1 MVLLKIAENFR
12 LRSQLDAANE
22 EIKRLRARLESSEL
36 DLMKLRSANNLS
48 NVADLSSGD
57 DRNGL
62 NQRFNRY
69 PNKGLYLIMV
79 TFHHVQGRT
88 LLC

>member
-57 DRNGL
+57 DLNGL

-69 PNKGLYLIMV
+69 RNKGLYLIMV